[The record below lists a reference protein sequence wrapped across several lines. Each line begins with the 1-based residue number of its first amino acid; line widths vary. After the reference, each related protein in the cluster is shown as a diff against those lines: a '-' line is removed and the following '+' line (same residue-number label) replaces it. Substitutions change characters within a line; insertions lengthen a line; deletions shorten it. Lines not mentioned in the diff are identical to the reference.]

1 MTVLFVDQVGLFNQ
15 EGKAE
20 FMVRRPGDRALEG
33 TRVLATD
40 EMNAREVFLKYIK
53 QVVLTSFF

>member
-20 FMVRRPGDRALEG
+20 FMVRRPGDKALEG

-40 EMNAREVFLKYIK
+40 ELDAREVFLKKIK
-53 QVVLTSFF
+53 ESCLLTK

>member
-15 EGKAE
+15 EGRAE
-20 FMVRRPGDRALEG
+20 FMVRRPGDKALEG

-40 EMNAREVFLKYIK
+40 ELNAREVFLKKI
-53 QVVLTSFF
+53 

>member
-20 FMVRRPGDRALEG
+20 FMVRRPGDKALEG

-40 EMNAREVFLKYIK
+40 ELDAKEVFLNKVRQSCFSGK
-53 QVVLTSFF
+53 